1 MLEHYCSLVSSRGI
15 LRSCAAHNANPVS
28 SSPVID
34 PLVTKRS
41 KSVYFCTEALQL
53 FPGDWIYGPV
63 PVVTGDSDLEPAYVA
78 ENQWSQNA
86 TDPRINPIPIG
97 MDYHTMS
104 EKPGT
109 WGLERISAP
118 AQERL
123 LLNVLADS
131 PVERKPQAY
140 ANWLHTIER
149 GDRKECAQK
158 VEIGSTVGEGHPI
171 PRLSTW
177 QRQVE
182 FSYVLSPSG
191 GGLDCHRTWEAIA
204 LRCIPIVKV
213 SPLSRLY
220 EPLPVLIVRDWADV
234 TIENLKNL
242 LPEFR
247 SRKWD
252 YSNMFLAHWM
262 RKIHGFPT
270 TPLMLTMAEWRE
282 TMTRTVA

>member
-1 MLEHYCSLVSSRGI
+1 MMEHYCSLVSSRGI

-28 SSPVID
+28 SSSAID
-34 PLVTKRS
+34 ENLPWA
-41 KSVYFCTEALQL
+41 KSVYYCTEALNACH
-53 FPGDWIYGPV
+53 GDKLHGE
-63 PVVTGDSDLEPAYVA
+63 VVVSGDSDLEPRFRSV
-78 ENQWSQNA
+78 NQWGQNA
-86 TDPRINPIPIG
+86 THPDIHLIPIG
-97 MDYHTMS
+97 MDYHTIW

-131 PVERKPQAY
+131 PLDRKPQAY
-140 ANWLHTIER
+140 CNWVHTIER

-158 VEIGSTVGEGHPI
+158 VEIGSTVAEGHPI
-171 PRLSTW
+171 PRLATW

-204 LRCIPIVKV
+204 LGSIPIVKL

-220 EPLPVLIVRDWADV
+220 EPLPVLIVRDWSDV

-242 LPEFR
+242 LPEFLT
-247 SRKWD
+247 RKWD